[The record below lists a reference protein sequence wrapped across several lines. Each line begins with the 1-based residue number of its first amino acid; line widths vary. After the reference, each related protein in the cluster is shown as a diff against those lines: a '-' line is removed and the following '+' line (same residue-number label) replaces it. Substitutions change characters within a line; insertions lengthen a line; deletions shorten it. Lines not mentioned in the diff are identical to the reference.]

1 MPRANKTARI
11 SIGGYY
17 PPLGLYEPMEPREE
31 EPQEQKVD
39 SPAPTPTPTPEP
51 L

>member
-1 MPRANKTARI
+1 MSRANKTARI
-11 SIGGYY
+11 STEGYY
-17 PPLGLYEPMEPREE
+17 PPRGLYEPMEPREE

-39 SPAPTPTPTPEP
+39 SPAPAPTSEP

>member
-11 SIGGYY
+11 ITGGYY
-17 PPLGLYEPMEPREE
+17 PPRGLYEPMEPREE
-31 EPQEQKVD
+31 ESQEQEVD
-39 SPAPTPTPTPEP
+39 SLAHAPTPMPEP